1 MMSRIIM
8 STWTGRPCIDPRA
21 TDFFETT
28 APSVRMYDSSK
39 APDTKRW
46 MRLVFPTPSSPT
58 RQILN
63 LNVFASGST
72 VGFRSIIRA
81 IARKGVIKPAARFS
95 ESGTDWLEAFDVRDR
110 ADPSGF
116 RFEFR
121 SDRQAGPRPVR
132 RDEEPVDETATDPAE
147 ADESPDLW
155 SGKPSAGPVDVG
167 DGHRGDAAFA
177 GDLDGFR
184 ELGETVLA
192 EVSGGQVVE
201 AARGATGGEEAALV
215 AKGDEEHLPRDPGSV
230 DVVGLHVPFPMTEL
244 SSVRGPL
251 EERH

>member
-28 APSVRMYDSSK
+28 APRVRMYDSSK

-95 ESGTDWLEAFDVRDR
+95 ESGTDWLEPFDVRDR
-110 ADPSGF
+110 TDPSGP
-116 RFEFR
+116 RLDLR
-121 SDRQAGPRPVR
+121 PDRDARVSVAGRHEEAMDQATADSP
-132 RDEEPVDETATDPAE
+132 ETHE
-147 ADESPDLW
+147 RPDLT
-155 SGKPSAGPVDVG
+155 AGESDTFAVQMRDVQG
-167 DGHRGDAAFA
+167 GHR
-177 GDLDGFR
+177 
-184 ELGETVLA
+184 
-192 EVSGGQVVE
+192 
-201 AARGATGGEEAALV
+201 
-215 AKGDEEHLPRDPGSV
+215 PP
-230 DVVGLHVPFPMTEL
+230 P
-244 SSVRGPL
+244 
-251 EERH
+251 

>member
-21 TDFFETT
+21 TVFFETT

-95 ESGTDWLEAFDVRDR
+95 ESGTDRLKPLDVRDR
-110 ADPSGF
+110 TDPGLAPLQFRANDHADP
-116 RFEFR
+116 
-121 SDRQAGPRPVR
+121 GP
-132 RDEEPVDETATDPAE
+132 A
-147 ADESPDLW
+147 
-155 SGKPSAGPVDVG
+155 
-167 DGHRGDAAFA
+167 RGD
-177 GDLDGFR
+177 
-184 ELGETVLA
+184 
-192 EVSGGQVVE
+192 QE
-201 AARGATGGEEAALV
+201 AV
-215 AKGDEEHLPRDPGSV
+215 
-230 DVVGLHVPFPMTEL
+230 
-244 SSVRGPL
+244 
-251 EERH
+251 

>member
-28 APSVRMYDSSK
+28 APRVRMYDSSK

-95 ESGTDWLEAFDVRDR
+95 ESGTDGLEAFDVRDR
-110 ADPSGF
+110 TDASGF

-121 SDRQAGPRPVR
+121 PDRQAGPRPVR
-132 RDEEPVDETATDPAE
+132 RGPGAGGQPA
-147 ADESPDLW
+147 ANPPGRG
-155 SGKPSAGPVDVG
+155 GKPNPWFGKPGRRPVG
-167 DGHRGDAAFA
+167 RGD
-177 GDLDGFR
+177 
-184 ELGETVLA
+184 
-192 EVSGGQVVE
+192 
-201 AARGATGGEEAALV
+201 
-215 AKGDEEHLPRDPGSV
+215 
-230 DVVGLHVPFPMTEL
+230 
-244 SSVRGPL
+244 
-251 EERH
+251 